1 MNLGKIVTVN
11 DEIIIGLSRQRNL
24 RSGPF
29 ACVKPQYKVTD
40 YAPDM
45 VFQDACD
52 EHAEEGPAPVFASF
66 RACRKQPETL
76 VELTAIGAMW

>member
-1 MNLGKIVTVN
+1 MVKIVTVKN
-11 DEIIIGLSRQRNL
+11 EIIIGLSPDSEI

-29 ACVKPQYKVTD
+29 ASAKPQYKVTD

-45 VFQDACD
+45 VFQDAFD
-52 EHAEEGPAPVFASF
+52 GHAEEGPAPVFASF